1 MPASGVPVGG
11 EMVLFVGLEPRVR
24 ILNRLMSSASME
36 ASVMQEAIEN
46 ALKGS
51 NFVFVTTIMDGGI
64 DRP

>member
-11 EMVLFVGLEPRVR
+11 EMVLSVGLEPRVR
-24 ILNRLMSSASME
+24 IFNRLMSSASTE

>member
-11 EMVLFVGLEPRVR
+11 EMVLSVGLEPRR
-24 ILNRLMSSASME
+24 ILNRLMSSASTE